1 MIGVA
6 QFLFSVAAGFA
17 FGFVG
22 LDLIIGGLDFGV
34 RLALGLSIALVI
46 AVAEIYFLTKQLNEE
61 HDLSV
66 AQGKITLKDGT
77 AGAGVVAPKEL
88 AGKAASSG
96 GDGGNAKGAA
106 IKRKGLSR
114 KEK

>member
-22 LDLIIGGLDFGV
+22 LDLMIGGLEFGV
-34 RLALGLSIALVI
+34 RLMLGISIALVI
-46 AVAEIYFLTKQLNEE
+46 AVAEVYFLTKQLNEE

-66 AQGKITLKDGT
+66 AGGKVSLKEAT
-77 AGAGVVAPKEL
+77 AGVAPPKEI
-88 AGKAASSG
+88 AGKAALNS
-96 GDGGNAKGAA
+96 GDGNVKGSA